1 QRSGAFH
8 GNAPRECRSVNSAP
22 AQVAVGASPKP
33 PSCIKDHPILYVQ
46 YTNPGA
52 YPPLEHSAR
61 ILADRG
67 WKVHFLGTG
76 SLGANALEFEAD
88 PNIAVRKMC
97 FCSAGWKQKLHY
109 AAFFCWV
116 LGWALLCRPRWAY

>member
-1 QRSGAFH
+1 MVDLKQPRCDAAECVATQSTPK
-8 GNAPRECRSVNSAP
+8 APNGIRGR
-22 AQVAVGASPKP
+22 
-33 PSCIKDHPILYVQ
+33 PILYVQ

-76 SLGANALEFEAD
+76 SLGAHALQFEVH
-88 PNIAVRKMC
+88 PNIAVRKMR
-97 FCSAGWKQKLHY
+97 FCPA
-109 AAFFCWV
+109 
-116 LGWALLCRPRWAY
+116 